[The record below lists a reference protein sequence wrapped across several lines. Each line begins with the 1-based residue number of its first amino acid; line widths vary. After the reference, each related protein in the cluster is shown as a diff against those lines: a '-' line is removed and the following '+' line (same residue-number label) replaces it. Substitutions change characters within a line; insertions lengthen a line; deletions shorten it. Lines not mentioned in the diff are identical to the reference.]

1 MTVFRLVFPQQVL
14 PNCLHTV
21 PFSEQNVFFAGA
33 PVLGTFFESEQYNY
47 NIFYYLNFKG
57 FPTEPCFGIAGSD
70 GKPFEALLLTNN
82 Y

>member
-33 PVLGTFFESEQYNY
+33 PVLGTF
-47 NIFYYLNFKG
+47 LN
-57 FPTEPCFGIAGSD
+57 
-70 GKPFEALLLTNN
+70 LNN
-82 Y
+82 TIITYFTI